1 MQASG
6 EARFIYALAARLKKF
21 PSEIIDRPIEELRA
35 LHAFLEWEAQAQAR
49 R

>member
-1 MQASG
+1 MQSNG
-6 EARFIYALAARLKKF
+6 EARFIYALAVRLKKF

-35 LHAFLEWEAQAQAR
+35 LHAFLEWDAQAHAR